1 VIKVSRRIYRLLWIS
16 IAILGGICTIGAIPL
31 FLVGDGVTV
40 VSGEPWLVAGVVFGA
55 FILIYALWR
64 LFWPLKAP
72 PRT

>member
-1 VIKVSRRIYRLLWIS
+1 MIKVSPNIYRLLWIS
-16 IAILGGICTIGAIPL
+16 IAVLGGLCSLGAIPL
-31 FLVGDGVTV
+31 FFGGDGVTV
-40 VSGEPWLVAGVVFGA
+40 ISGEPWLLAGAVFGA

>member
-1 VIKVSRRIYRLLWIS
+1 MIRVSTRIYRLLWVTS
-16 IAILGGICTIGAIPL
+16 AVLGGICSIGAIPL
-31 FLVGDGVTV
+31 FLGGDGVTV
-40 VSGEPWLVAGVVFGA
+40 ISGESWLVAGVVLGA